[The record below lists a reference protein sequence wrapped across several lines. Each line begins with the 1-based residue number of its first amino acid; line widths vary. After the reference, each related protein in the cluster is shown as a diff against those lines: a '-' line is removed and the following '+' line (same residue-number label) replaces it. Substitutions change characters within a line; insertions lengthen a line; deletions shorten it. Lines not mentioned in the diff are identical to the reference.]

1 MANKK
6 QDTGEKKKERKL
18 KLYIRRFI
26 KLMIKLCI
34 LAGVFILI
42 FKYVFGIH
50 YLRGNYMFPALKD
63 GDLIL
68 TYKLEDPV
76 KNDVVL
82 YDMNGEERLG
92 RIVGYEG
99 DTIAFSVD
107 GELMVNGCV
116 ASEEIFYPTTER
128 VALHQNDNSTADDNS
143 SADTESSTETPDV
156 EGEATEETETAT
168 ESSAS
173 SENTENKGDSVYTV
187 PEGTVYILN
196 DYRTE
201 GTTDSSDFGAVP
213 KTALKGKIF
222 IMLRRR
228 GF

>member
-1 MANKK
+1 MSNKR

-26 KLMIKLCI
+26 KLMIKLGI

-68 TYKLEDPV
+68 TYKLEEPV

-92 RIVGYEG
+92 RIVGYAG

-128 VALHQNDNSTADDNS
+128 VALHRNDSTS
-143 SADTESSTETPDV
+143 TDTESSAETPDV
-156 EGEATEETETAT
+156 ESETTEETETAA

-173 SENTENKGDSVYTV
+173 SENTENKNDFVYTV

-201 GTTDSSDFGAVP
+201 GATDSRDFGAVP

>member
-1 MANKK
+1 MANKR

-26 KLMIKLCI
+26 KLMIKLGI

-68 TYKLEDPV
+68 TYKLEEPV

-128 VALHQNDNSTADDNS
+128 VALHQNVTVRQMITEVLMLNHLLRLQMLQVKPLKKQKLLPRAVLHQKIQKIKMMLCTPYQKEPST
-143 SADTESSTETPDV
+143 
-156 EGEATEETETAT
+156 
-168 ESSAS
+168 
-173 SENTENKGDSVYTV
+173 
-187 PEGTVYILN
+187 
-196 DYRTE
+196 
-201 GTTDSSDFGAVP
+201 F
-213 KTALKGKIF
+213 
-222 IMLRRR
+222 
-228 GF
+228 

>member
-1 MANKK
+1 MANKNRK
-6 QDTGEKKKERKL
+6 DTGEKKKERKL

-26 KLMIKLCI
+26 KLMIKLAI
-34 LAGVFILI
+34 LAGVFILM

-92 RIVGYEG
+92 RIVGYAG

-128 VALHQNDNSTADDNS
+128 AALHQNDNS

-173 SENTENKGDSVYTV
+173 SENTENKDDSVYTV
-187 PEGTVYILN
+187 PEGTFYILN

-201 GTTDSSDFGAVP
+201 GTTDSRDFGAVP

>member
-6 QDTGEKKKERKL
+6 QDTDEKKKERKL

-26 KLMIKLCI
+26 KLMIKLGI
-34 LAGVFILI
+34 LAGVFLLI

-68 TYKLEDPV
+68 TYKLEEPV

-92 RIVGYEG
+92 RIVGYAG

-128 VALHQNDNSTADDNS
+128 VALHKNANSTAYDNS
-143 SADTESSTETPDV
+143 STDTESSAETPDA
-156 EGEATEETETAT
+156 ESEATEETETVA

-173 SENTENKGDSVYTV
+173 SENTDDSVYTV

-201 GTTDSSDFGAVP
+201 GTTDSRDLGAVP

>member
-1 MANKK
+1 MANKR

-68 TYKLEDPV
+68 TYKLEEPV

-82 YDMNGEERLG
+82 YAMNGEERLG
-92 RIVGYEG
+92 RIVGYAG

-128 VALHQNDNSTADDNS
+128 VALHRNDSISTDA
-143 SADTESSTETPDV
+143 ESSTETPDT
-156 EGEATEETETAT
+156 ESETTEETETAA

-173 SENTENKGDSVYTV
+173 SENTENKDASVYTV

-201 GTTDSSDFGAVP
+201 GTTDSRDFGAVP